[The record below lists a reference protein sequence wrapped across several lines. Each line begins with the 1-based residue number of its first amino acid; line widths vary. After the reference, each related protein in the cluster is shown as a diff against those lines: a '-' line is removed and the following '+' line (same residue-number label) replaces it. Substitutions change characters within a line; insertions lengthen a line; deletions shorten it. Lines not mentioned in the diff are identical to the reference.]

1 MIFVHL
7 QTRSI
12 LKPNLFTKLLW
23 KHCQFNCDRNATY
36 VNFSAQNREHS
47 LQSREKLVKLGT
59 TNLWTF
65 VNTAVSVNKNI
76 LSQVWETSISFIE
89 KSLVQNLWTF
99 VNVVSMNRIILSQMC
114 EISISFIEELSLKFV
129 NICEDVWESSSYM
142 NMTFCACS
150 NNTLNSKITVP

>member
-1 MIFVHL
+1 MTIVPSDLCTLADKIYFE
-7 QTRSI
+7 T
-12 LKPNLFTKLLW
+12 KPVYKVIVKAMPVQLRQKCNLC
-23 KHCQFNCDRNATY
+23 H
-36 VNFSAQNREHS
+36 FSAQNREHS

-65 VNTAVSVNKNI
+65 VNTAVSVNKTI

-142 NMTFCACS
+142 NMTNYLRLVEQHS
-150 NNTLNSKITVP
+150 